1 MDKTIKTVGI
11 TVIIIVALFLAYQ
24 YIPQS
29 EASTINVQGNSEITV
44 DPDLARVWAGVS
56 VSKDSADQAQNEV
69 NEIVNNIVIKL
80 QAEGFTQDDIETER
94 ISLYEEYDW
103 TEGGRE
109 LKGWKAAQTLKIKTE
124 DIDQVGKIVDIAV
137 NNGAN
142 QINNIEFYL
151 NEATEQEYKQQA
163 VAQATTNAKEKAQ
176 TMANALDAKLGKIK
190 SASEASFDYYPFRYA
205 MEEVSGDAAISE
217 AKAAVITPKDVT
229 VSANIELVYEIK

>member
-1 MDKTIKTVGI
+1 MDKTIKTIGI
-11 TVIIIVALFLAYQ
+11 TVIVIIVLFLAYQ
-24 YIPQS
+24 YLPKA

-56 VSKDSADQAQNEV
+56 ISKDSADQAQNEV
-69 NEIVNNIVIKL
+69 NRIINDITIAL
-80 QAEGFTQDDIETER
+80 QAEGFTKDDIETER
-94 ISLYEEYDW
+94 LSLYEEYDW
-103 TEGGRE
+103 TQDGRE
-109 LKGWKAAQTLKIKTE
+109 LKGWKASQTLKIKTE

-151 NEATEQEYKQQA
+151 SEATEQEYKQQA

-205 MEEVSGDAAISE
+205 MEDTVGEAAVVE
-217 AKAAVITPKDVT
+217 AKAAVVTPKDVT